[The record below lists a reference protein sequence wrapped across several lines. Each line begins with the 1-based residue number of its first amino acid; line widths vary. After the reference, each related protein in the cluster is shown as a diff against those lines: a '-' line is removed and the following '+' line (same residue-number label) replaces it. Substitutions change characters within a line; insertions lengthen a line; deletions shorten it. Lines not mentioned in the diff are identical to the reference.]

1 VVVDSPALD
10 QATTALTVA
19 PQMDF
24 TVLVVA
30 ADAGDTAAPAAL
42 KEAILNA
49 GGRVAGLVFN
59 RAAAEPPNFLKAIIP

>member
-1 VVVDSPALD
+1 
-10 QATTALTVA
+10 
-19 PQMDF
+19 MDF

-30 ADAGDTAAPAAL
+30 ADSGDAAAPAAL